1 MDHSQLPP
9 IKLTNKIIADFNAEL
24 SRYTKMK
31 HQQAKKITVEESMNL
46 AKLGSGI
53 PTNMIYGQ
61 PACKSILRRFLD
73 VGGPYQLRE
82 YIHCE
87 QYITYM
93 TGTH

>member
-1 MDHSQLPP
+1 MPSR
-9 IKLTNKIIADFNAEL
+9 KLTNQIIADFNAEL
-24 SRYTKMK
+24 DRYKHMT

-61 PACKSILRRFLD
+61 PACKSMLRQFLD
-73 VGGPYQLRE
+73 IGGPYQLRE
-82 YIHCE
+82 YIYCE

-93 TGTH
+93 TGTQ